1 MSALNQKYK
10 KPRLQQAETA
20 GAVAPAA
27 PATPEA
33 PETPATPAKYAATA
47 ESSVLDAALSD
58 ADSALGESY
67 AACGRL
73 AATMGLHQL
82 AVVNLAKSMQKLPR
96 DVGVLV
102 DFAKALG
109 AKANQ
114 ESIVVST
121 LADAVQRSPELSDPR
136 VWLQLASSYYHL
148 LKPDEA
154 FHSVSRAIAA
164 QEIQGIKDAGTW
176 ALQAR
181 ILLLW
186 MDSDAKMTLETLT
199 PYFIGAIEMAIAAG
213 DTQLELQSRVSLAQ
227 LYHRF
232 ACYPESQAEVSRAFV
247 LVRSDPSSGM
257 PRPSTV
263 NTLCYLYNFLGIIQF
278 KMNYKA
284 SAYSVIQEAMSALP
298 QVSATARLLATLAQF
313 YMIDENLPQLR
324 AILPAL
330 LVEKTA
336 LTEKELIRLY
346 LMNWLLGRV
355 YDMLDDTKQSY
366 HFYQQAVNC
375 KPQSASLWVGIG
387 SLYLRMR
394 QFEDAHIAFSHA
406 LNYASKLENFEQPFF
421 LRFNRLFAAF
431 AWVGLSQVFVA
442 TFQKQSAL
450 DALRQASVLFTAEG
464 DLVHSSQVD
473 QLYND
478 VLATPPQNPMYV
490 IMNVP
495 PQILLELFLYYDTG
509 VFANQTEGNF
519 PKISSCEPVAHIM
532 PLYDHQASP
541 VATLPHGPAVTPS
554 VPPPPPQQV
563 YNDLATRPALSQQ
576 HPSTV
581 FLAYPQPAVTVP
593 ATSALNIKP
602 IAKNMPGVNYG
613 FPAQPYQNPPV
624 P

>member
-1 MSALNQKYK
+1 MSALYPKYK
-10 KPRLQQAETA
+10 KPRLQHAEA
-20 GAVAPAA
+20 AA
-27 PATPEA
+27 PVTPEA
-33 PETPATPAKYAATA
+33 PATPATPATPGKHAAVA
-47 ESSVLDAALSD
+47 ESGALET
-58 ADSALGESY
+58 ALGESY

-73 AATMGLHQL
+73 AAAMGLHQV
-82 AVVNLAKSMQKLPR
+82 AAVNLAKSMQKLPR
-96 DVGVLV
+96 DPGVLV

-109 AKANQ
+109 AKAGQ
-114 ESIVVST
+114 ESVVVST
-121 LADAVQRSPELSDPR
+121 LADALQRSPELSDPR

-148 LKPDEA
+148 TKPEEA

-164 QEIQGIKDAGTW
+164 QEIQGIKDANTW

-199 PYFIGAIEMAIAAG
+199 PYFVGAIEMAIAAG
-213 DTQLELQSRVSLAQ
+213 DAQLELQSRVSLAQ

-232 ACYPESQAEVSRAFV
+232 ACYPESQAEVSRAFA
-247 LVRSDPSSGM
+247 LVRSEPSFGIL
-257 PRPSTV
+257 RPSTV

-284 SAYSVIQEAMSALP
+284 GAYSVIQEAISALP
-298 QVSATARLLATLAQF
+298 QVPATARLLATLAQF

-336 LTEKELIRLY
+336 LTDKELIRLY
-346 LMNWLLGRV
+346 LVNWLLGRV

-406 LNYASKLENFEQPFF
+406 LNYASKLENSEQPFF

-464 DLVHSSQVD
+464 DLVHSGQVD
-473 QLYND
+473 QLYSD
-478 VLATPPQNPMYV
+478 VLATSHQNPVYV

-509 VFANQTEGNF
+509 VFANQTQGNF
-519 PKISSCEPVAHIM
+519 PKISSCAPAAHIM
-532 PLYDHQASP
+532 PLYEHQVAP
-541 VATLPHGPAVTPS
+541 VPPFPHGPAVPPP

-563 YNDLATRPALSQQ
+563 YNELAVRPALNQQ

-581 FLAYPQPAVTVP
+581 FLAYPQPVASAP
-593 ATSALNIKP
+593 ATPILEIKP
-602 IAKNMPGVNYG
+602 AANNMPGVNFN